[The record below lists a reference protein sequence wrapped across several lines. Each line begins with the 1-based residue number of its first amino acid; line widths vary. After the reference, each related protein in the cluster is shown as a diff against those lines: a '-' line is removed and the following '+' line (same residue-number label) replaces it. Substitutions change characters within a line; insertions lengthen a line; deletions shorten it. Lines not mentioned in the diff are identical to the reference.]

1 MNLAQQIINGLVLGS
16 GYALI
21 AIGWTVLLGA
31 ARLVNFAHGQLYML
45 AAFIAWAAMQKLGVN
60 YFVQGGAAR
69 LFGGDPE
76 SFVSPLQSASIRFG
90 EIWFTWQDVVTLVG
104 TLLLFGVLWLV
115 LNRTRL
121 GALVRSV
128 AEDPKLAQL
137 FGINAALVY
146 IGVFVFECAAVALGA
161 GLVAPR
167 SPILASMGFDEVILT
182 FVVVVL
188 GGIGSVG
195 GSLLAGFGLGMFTAL
210 FGALVSPAYTTAAAF
225 LVLLAVLVVR
235 PRGLAAR

>member
-1 MNLAQQIINGLVLGS
+1 MRLEGGRRAALRHGAALALVLSVGL
-16 GYALI
+16 AP
-21 AIGWTVLLGA
+21 A
-31 ARLVNFAHGQLYML
+31 ATGTTTDSV
-45 AAFIAWAAMQKLGVN
+45 
-60 YFVQGGAAR
+60 
-69 LFGGDPE
+69 GD
-76 SFVSPLQSASIRFG
+76 RH
-90 EIWFTWQDVVTLVG
+90 
-104 TLLLFGVLWLV
+104 
-115 LNRTRL
+115 
-121 GALVRSV
+121 VRSV

-137 FGINAALVY
+137 FGINASLVY

-167 SPILASMGFDEVILT
+167 SPILTSMGFDEVILT

-188 GGIGSVG
+188 GGIGSVT

-225 LVLLAVLVVR
+225 LLLLIVLVTR